1 MERLLRSCCVGLFL
15 GLAVATGGTNA
26 ASHDFGNIMPAEI
39 PGDLVVLTQDSGLN
53 TIFEGGVAFAD
64 EYSFDLVDSGT
75 PGLTVS
81 VLFEIDNAFTAQS
94 AVPLTVALYRRG
106 TGGDTLL
113 ASETGQTVVFTRLLA
128 TSLTEQQQYLLTI
141 TGTAPTEFT
150 AGYSGTLTVVAV
162 PEPSSVAL
170 LLAGLA
176 LVSTAFRS
184 KRSPRRV
191 AVQSR

>member
-1 MERLLRSCCVGLFL
+1 MEWLLRSCCVGLLL
-15 GLAVATGGTNA
+15 GLAVATGGANA

-39 PGDLVVLTQDSGLN
+39 PGDLVVLTFDSGLD
-53 TIFEGGVAFAD
+53 TIFEGGVAFSD
-64 EYSFDLVDSGT
+64 EYSFDLVDPGT

-81 VLFEIDNAFTAQS
+81 VLFDIDNAFDAQTDI
-94 AVPLTVALYRRG
+94 PLTVKLFRRE

-113 ASETGQTVVFTRLLA
+113 ASETGQTVIFTRLLA
-128 TSLTEQQQYLLTI
+128 TSLTAEQQYLLTI
-141 TGTAPTEFT
+141 TGTAPPELT
-150 AGYSGTLTVVAV
+150 AGYFGTLTVVAV
-162 PEPSSVAL
+162 PEPSTVAM

-184 KRSPRRV
+184 KRSPLRV

>member
-1 MERLLRSCCVGLFL
+1 MKRLLRSCSACLLL
-15 GLAVATGGTNA
+15 GLAFATSGANA
-26 ASHDFGNIMPAEI
+26 ASHPFGNIMPADI
-39 PGDLVVLTQDSGLN
+39 PGDLVVLTQDSGLD

-81 VLFEIDNAFTAQS
+81 VLFEIDNAFTALS

-113 ASETGQTVVFTRLLA
+113 ASETGQAVVFTRLLA

-141 TGTAPTEFT
+141 AGTAPSEFT
-150 AGYSGTLTVVAV
+150 AGYSGKLTVVAI

-176 LVSTAFRS
+176 LVTTTFPSTRW
-184 KRSPRRV
+184 PRRP
-191 AVQSR
+191 AV